1 MAFTL
6 YCLLEASL
14 LFINAIAVLDEK
26 RFLSKLWG
34 SSQQLQGFEEG
45 PGIKTRFISLVRSVH
60 MVMRIPLIFLNSF
73 CIVLKLVL
81 G

>member
-14 LFINAIAVLDEK
+14 LCINAIAVLNEE
-26 RFLSKLWG
+26 RFLSKIWG
-34 SSQQLQGFEEG
+34 SGQRLQGFEEN
-45 PGIKTRFISLVRSVH
+45 PGVKVKLVSIVRSVH
-60 MVMRIPLIFLNSF
+60 MVMRIPLILLNTLV
-73 CIVLKLVL
+73 IVLKLVV